1 LSEIDMAEIDLIRQM
16 FRDLLMRNGDLDP
29 FADDEGLF
37 SAGRL
42 QSIDGVEMVVF
53 LEEKFGLDFARL
65 GFDPESIDSVS
76 AVAALVA
83 RPG

>member
-1 LSEIDMAEIDLIRQM
+1 MAQTELIRQM
-16 FRDLLMRNGDLDP
+16 FRDLLTRTGDLDP

-37 SAGRL
+37 STGRL

-65 GFDPESIDSVS
+65 GFEPESIDSV
-76 AVAALVA
+76 ATVAALIA
-83 RPG
+83 RQG

>member
-1 LSEIDMAEIDLIRQM
+1 MAHTELIRQM
-16 FRDLLMRNGDLDP
+16 FRDLLTRTGDLDS

-37 SAGRL
+37 STGRL

-65 GFDPESIDSVS
+65 GFEPDSIDSVA
-76 AVAALVA
+76 AVAALIA
-83 RPG
+83 RQG

>member
-1 LSEIDMAEIDLIRQM
+1 MDMVETELIRQM
-16 FRDLLMRNGDLDP
+16 FRDLLTRNGDLDP
-29 FADDEGLF
+29 FSDDEGLF
-37 SAGRL
+37 SNGRL

-76 AVAALVA
+76 AVGALVS
-83 RPG
+83 RHG

>member
-1 LSEIDMAEIDLIRQM
+1 MAQTELIRQM
-16 FRDLLMRNGDLDP
+16 FRDLLTRNGDLDP

-65 GFDPESIDSVS
+65 GFDPESIDSV
-76 AVAALVA
+76 ATVAALIT
-83 RPG
+83 RQG

>member
-1 LSEIDMAEIDLIRQM
+1 VAETDLIRQM

-37 SAGRL
+37 STGRL

-53 LEEKFGLDFARL
+53 LEERFGLDFAKL

-76 AVAALVA
+76 AVTALVA
-83 RPG
+83 RQG

>member
-1 LSEIDMAEIDLIRQM
+1 MAETELIRQM
-16 FRDLLMRNGDLDP
+16 FRDLLTRNGDLDP

-37 SAGRL
+37 STGRL
-42 QSIDGVEMVVF
+42 QSIDGVEIVVF

-65 GFDPESIDSVS
+65 GFDPESIDSIS
-76 AVAALVA
+76 AVVALLA